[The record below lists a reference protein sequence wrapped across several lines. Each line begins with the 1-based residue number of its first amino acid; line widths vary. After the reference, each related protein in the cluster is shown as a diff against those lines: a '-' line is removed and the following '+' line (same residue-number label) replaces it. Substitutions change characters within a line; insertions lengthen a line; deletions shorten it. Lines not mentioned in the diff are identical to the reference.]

1 MKREKLK
8 LLMAL
13 LVLAAA
19 WILSREGTMLVS
31 QMHVL
36 NPGKT
41 GEFCVVIDPGHGGD
55 DPGKVSD
62 DGILEKDVNLA
73 IALRLKDL
81 LEAQGVCVRMT
92 RDSDEGLYN
101 SGSSEKKTED
111 LRNRCEMINRLQPD
125 CVVSVHQ
132 NSYHK
137 SGVDGAQTFYYTTS
151 AEGKELAEVI
161 QSRMVSGLDPTNH
174 RVAKAND
181 SYYLLKKTS
190 KPIVIVECGF
200 LSNPQEAQLLC
211 DEVYQER
218 VAWQVHMGV
227 LQYLYGQAR

>member
-19 WILSREGTMLVS
+19 WILSREVAVPVS

-36 NPGKT
+36 NPRKT
-41 GEFCVVIDPGHGGD
+41 GEFCVVIDPGHGGG

-73 IALRLKDL
+73 IALRLKNL
-81 LEAQGVCVRMT
+81 LEAQGVTVRMT

-137 SGVDGAQTFYYTTS
+137 SGVDGAQTFYY
-151 AEGKELAEVI
+151 AESEEGRILSELI
-161 QSRMVSGLDPTNH
+161 QKSLVARLDPANH
-174 RVAKAND
+174 REAKRND
-181 SYYLLKKTS
+181 SYFMLKNTTV
-190 KPIVIVECGF
+190 PMVIVECGF
-200 LSNPQEAQLLC
+200 LSDPREAALLVMP
-211 DEVYQER
+211 DYQEKA
-218 VAWQVHMGV
+218 AWAIHMGIIH
-227 LQYLYGQAR
+227 YLNKI